1 MALTDPA
8 SPSAPPS
15 SSHAPKDEPFLPR
28 QARIVGALI
37 IREMNTRFG
46 RDGLGFVWVVM
57 EPLAFCFGVLIMWS
71 LIKPEYE
78 HGVRLAPFVMSGYM
92 SLILMRHFIS
102 QFTNALQ
109 ANVGLMHH
117 RQIAPVHF
125 YMARGSLEF
134 LGTTAA
140 FVVVYVILLAIG
152 QVDPPKDYLSI
163 YIGWMTM
170 AWVGSGFALILAG
183 LAMKFE
189 MMERLIQVISYI
201 LVPASGAFM
210 MVAWIPS
217 AYRDTFLLLPFAHG
231 IELIRHGIFGEFV
244 ATYYDIPYAWM
255 VATVMNIV
263 GLLLVASGR
272 GEIDVD

>member
-8 SPSAPPS
+8 PPRASPA
-15 SSHAPKDEPFLPR
+15 SSHAPRDELFWQR
-28 QARIVGALI
+28 QSRIVGALI

-46 RDGLGFVWVVM
+46 RDGLGFVWVVV

-125 YMARGSLEF
+125 YMARASLEF

-140 FVVVYVILLAIG
+140 FVVVYVVLLAIG
-152 QVDPPKDYLSI
+152 QVDLPKDYLSI
-163 YIGWMTM
+163 YVGWLTM
-170 AWVGSGFALILAG
+170 AWVGSGFALMLAG

-189 MMERLIQVISYI
+189 PMERLIQVITYI

-210 MVAWIPS
+210 MVAWVPAS
-217 AYRDTFLLLPFAHG
+217 YRDTFLLLPFAHG

-244 ATYYDIPYAWM
+244 ATYYDIPYALF
-255 VATVMNIV
+255 VGAIMNII
-263 GLLLVASGR
+263 GLLLIASGR
-272 GEIDVD
+272 GEMDVD